1 MMTTQRE
8 LRAQF
13 WATFPELPRK
23 RIQDHSGHGLM
34 YPTDTRV
41 TWVDWIDELERDGEI
56 SPALAD
62 RATL

>member
-1 MMTTQRE
+1 MITTQRE

-13 WATFPELPRK
+13 WATFPDLPRR
-23 RIQDHSGHGLM
+23 RIKDHSGTGLM
-34 YPTDTRV
+34 YKADTRF